1 MVLYEFREIYEAE
14 KYTSAISRFVWFE
27 DIENVRMGNGESV
40 KEKNNSRDTVNVEFW
55 ESRKVERL
63 LDFLLFD
70 QKPFNDFLRYF
81 IPLKITNKRD
91 NSALLGHDNEKTVG
105 SWWQHNKQ

>member
-55 ESRKVERL
+55 ESRKVECSCIFFYNRQL
-63 LDFLLFD
+63 YKQRLFD
-70 QKPFNDFLRYF
+70 QKALNDFLRYF
-81 IPLKITNKRD
+81 IPLKIT
-91 NSALLGHDNEKTVG
+91 L
-105 SWWQHNKQ
+105 